1 VLTSNECCWAEEA
14 APVETEKKEKLYIA
28 GSMSGHDDFNFP
40 LFFKAEEFLSSQGY
54 DVVNP
59 ARLDCDA
66 GFPLERLKQL
76 NEAEFKEF
84 LNGATKRDLDALQ
97 GCDGI
102 VMLPGWEDSKGARA
116 EKAVAEWMHK
126 QIKYLNKDAGDGEGA
141 GDWWLEWEDW
151 WLEWEGEKK
160 NEAPQPD
167 AGGWIAHK
175 PGDPMPCDGELL
187 VDVKIQN
194 GLKPKGKMASCFSW
208 GDIDEHGIGGVNI
221 TAWRP
226 HQPQPNAD
234 SWIPHVP
241 GDPMPCSGSTIVD
254 VKLQNGSTHPS
265 VFDARNWDW
274 GAWEDESWSQII
286 AWRPS
291 QPQPKQPYNSDERA
305 EWGVEQPKFHPNDPK
320 GAAGAKKCPMHLLP
334 PVALEQIAWVMGL
347 GASKY
352 GDWNFIEADVCAS
365 TYIGALLRHWSE
377 FAKGVDIDPES
388 GLPHL
393 AHVAAN
399 CAIVLTAQQQGAL
412 VDDRPK
418 LKNTKLAN
426 G

>member
-1 VLTSNECCWAEEA
+1 M
-14 APVETEKKEKLYIA
+14 KQQRIYIA
-28 GSMSGHDDFNFP
+28 GSMKGHDDFNFP
-40 LFFKAEEFLSSQGY
+40 LFFQAEEFLSSQGY

-59 ARLDCDA
+59 ARLDCEA

-102 VMLPGWEDSKGARA
+102 VMLPGWESSKGARA
-116 EKAVAEWMHK
+116 EKAVAEWMHRRVG
-126 QIKYLNKDAGDGEGA
+126 YLWSENGDGFN
-141 GDWWLEWEDW
+141 LTWED
-151 WLEWEGEKK
+151 ERQSGK
-160 NEAPQPD
+160 APQVPD
-167 AGGWIAHK
+167 ADGWIPHS
-175 PGDPMPCDGELL
+175 PDDPMPCDEDAI
-187 VDVKIQN
+187 VDVKFYI
-194 GLKPKGKMASCFSW
+194 GKVNEGKVASMW
-208 GDIDEHGIGGVNI
+208 GWSGGRGAYSI

-226 HQPQPNAD
+226 H
-234 SWIPHVP
+234 
-241 GDPMPCSGSTIVD
+241 
-254 VKLQNGSTHPS
+254 
-265 VFDARNWDW
+265 
-274 GAWEDESWSQII
+274 
-286 AWRPS
+286 

-305 EWGVEQPKFHPNDPK
+305 EWDVEQPKFHPNDPK

-352 GDWNFIEADVCAS
+352 GPWNYIEADVCAS

-393 AHVAAN
+393 AHIAAN
-399 CAIVLTAQQQGAL
+399 CAIVLTAQQQGSL

-418 LKNTKLAN
+418 LNTKLAN

>member
-1 VLTSNECCWAEEA
+1 M
-14 APVETEKKEKLYIA
+14 KQQRIYIA
-28 GSMSGHDDFNFP
+28 CSMKGHDDFNFP
-40 LFFKAEEFLSSQGY
+40 LFFQAEEFLASQGY

-59 ARLDCDA
+59 AQLDIDA

-76 NEAEFKEF
+76 SETEFKEF

-102 VMLPGWEDSKGARA
+102 VMLPGWESSKGARA
-116 EKAVAEWMHK
+116 EKAVAEWMHRRVG
-126 QIKYLNKDAGDGEGA
+126 YLNKDAGDGEIA
-141 GDWWLEWEDW
+141 GDW
-151 WLEWEGEKK
+151 WLEWEGEKQ
-160 NEAPQPD
+160 NAAPQPD
-167 AGGWIAHK
+167 ADGWIPHV
-175 PGDPMPCDGELL
+175 PGDPMPCDGNLL

-226 HQPQPNAD
+226 HQPQP
-234 SWIPHVP
+234 
-241 GDPMPCSGSTIVD
+241 
-254 VKLQNGSTHPS
+254 
-265 VFDARNWDW
+265 
-274 GAWEDESWSQII
+274 
-286 AWRPS
+286 
-291 QPQPKQPYNSDERA
+291 KQPYSSDERA
-305 EWGVEQPKFHPNDPK
+305 EWDLEQPKFHPNDPK

-352 GDWNFIEADVCAS
+352 GPWNFIEADVCAS

-393 AHVAAN
+393 AHIAAN
-399 CAIVLTAQQQGAL
+399 CAIVLTAQQQGSL

-418 LKNTKLAN
+418 LK
-426 G
+426 